1 MTHMTNTNNPI
12 DFPASPLRVI
22 TGDLLAMGKA
32 NEVDIIVQ
40 GCNCWNVMGSGI
52 AAQIKTQFP
61 DAYLADQETLAG
73 DRNKLGCYTIGMAG
87 RLVIINA
94 YTQYNT
100 AKYSGEDVFE
110 YNSFQII
117 LDKLATRFGKYRFG
131 LPMIGMG
138 LAGGDPDRIIPMIED
153 FAAQVKAQNGSVTL
167 VQFG

>member
-1 MTHMTNTNNPI
+1 MTHMTNTDNPI
-12 DFPASPLRVI
+12 DFPVNPLRII

-32 NEVDIIVQ
+32 NEFDIIVQ

-73 DRNKLGCYTIGMAG
+73 DRNKLGCSTIGMAG
-87 RLVIINA
+87 RLVVINA

-100 AKYSGEDVFE
+100 AKYPGEDVFE

-138 LAGGDPDRIIPMIED
+138 LAGGDPERIIPMIED
-153 FAAQVKAQNGSVTL
+153 FAAQVKAQGGAVTL